1 MGERE
6 REAKMRRDIQEAAQ
20 ARARQEEEARRQQST
35 GLNWAM
41 AANSMDQG
49 GAQKSLA
56 EIQAEEQR
64 QERDRQ
70 ERERRE
76 KKARQ
81 KDMNLSLA
89 QASVWGSASTNLSW
103 ANKTAPTSVPVPVSN
118 PPPIQQPS

>member
-1 MGERE
+1 
-6 REAKMRRDIQEAAQ
+6 
-20 ARARQEEEARRQQST
+20 
-35 GLNWAM
+35 M

-81 KDMNLSLA
+81 KGKKIFPDILGTSNFLA
-89 QASVWGSASTNLSW
+89 F
-103 ANKTAPTSVPVPVSN
+103 VSKF
-118 PPPIQQPS
+118 S

>member
-1 MGERE
+1 
-6 REAKMRRDIQEAAQ
+6 
-20 ARARQEEEARRQQST
+20 
-35 GLNWAM
+35 M

-81 KDMNLSLA
+81 KGKRTRLKTLSGLCCRTRYNTLILGNA
-89 QASVWGSASTNLSW
+89 L
-103 ANKTAPTSVPVPVSN
+103 
-118 PPPIQQPS
+118 

>member
-1 MGERE
+1 MVNVSFF
-6 REAKMRRDIQEAAQ
+6 
-20 ARARQEEEARRQQST
+20 QST

-81 KDMNLSLA
+81 KGKEMLLNFFRNQQFFSLCIK
-89 QASVWGSASTNLSW
+89 V
-103 ANKTAPTSVPVPVSN
+103 
-118 PPPIQQPS
+118 

>member
-1 MGERE
+1 
-6 REAKMRRDIQEAAQ
+6 
-20 ARARQEEEARRQQST
+20 
-35 GLNWAM
+35 
-41 AANSMDQG
+41 MDQG

-81 KDMNLSLA
+81 KGKKIEFISFSTQIENFRLPFRLNFVYTIIRLSVSVLSLFLA
-89 QASVWGSASTNLSW
+89 
-103 ANKTAPTSVPVPVSN
+103 
-118 PPPIQQPS
+118 

>member
-1 MGERE
+1 
-6 REAKMRRDIQEAAQ
+6 
-20 ARARQEEEARRQQST
+20 
-35 GLNWAM
+35 M

-81 KDMNLSLA
+81 KGKKILLDFLGTSNFLA
-89 QASVWGSASTNLSW
+89 FASKFS
-103 ANKTAPTSVPVPVSN
+103 
-118 PPPIQQPS
+118 

>member
-1 MGERE
+1 
-6 REAKMRRDIQEAAQ
+6 
-20 ARARQEEEARRQQST
+20 
-35 GLNWAM
+35 M

-81 KDMNLSLA
+81 KGKKKYGLDFFRNWQFLSL
-89 QASVWGSASTNLSW
+89 
-103 ANKTAPTSVPVPVSN
+103 
-118 PPPIQQPS
+118 

>member
-1 MGERE
+1 
-6 REAKMRRDIQEAAQ
+6 
-20 ARARQEEEARRQQST
+20 
-35 GLNWAM
+35 
-41 AANSMDQG
+41 MDQG

-81 KDMNLSLA
+81 KGTVLCI
-89 QASVWGSASTNLSW
+89 
-103 ANKTAPTSVPVPVSN
+103 SN
-118 PPPIQQPS
+118 FMVIVAY